1 MRRAPRAPPGRR
13 PWLLDI
19 QRGFWVDI
27 TIAVILRPY
36 IVTTFERGMQRVVGT
51 VLGCFLAAGLLAAV
65 SGDVA
70 VVAVLLA
77 LAFATFAVLPLN
89 YGWAVLFL
97 TPLVVLMVSF
107 ALGAG
112 PAVAIDR
119 IVDTLIGGAIA
130 VAAATLLWPR
140 SERGDFGPALGRAL
154 ALDREYVSAVLAGRD
169 AAPAGRRAATAAD
182 DLEARY
188 RRLAGEPHRGRRG
201 IGAVWEAVAANRR
214 LYLATVALDA
224 QLGGLGAEVFQGWT
238 RSRRGCAMRSPP
250 SPMAIPLHPIRS
262 SAPSPACGPT
272 SSRSPSAALMS
283 CARTPRSHR
292 RPPRCGAR
300 PSCSRNSTRAA
311 PRFTAFAR
319 RCASSARRLRDRP
332 AVRDH
337 RVGRA
342 HAPREVVAD
351 RRARRQVERLG
362 RDEAAILD
370 RAQRRVRALVGKVV
384 VVDPRDPAAQRPEP

>member
-1 MRRAPRAPPGRR
+1 M
-13 PWLLDI
+13 
-19 QRGFWVDI
+19 
-27 TIAVILRPY
+27 
-36 IVTTFERGMQRVVGT
+36 
-51 VLGCFLAAGLLAAV
+51 
-65 SGDVA
+65 
-70 VVAVLLA
+70 LA

-238 RSRRGCAMRSPP
+238 RSRRGCAMRSTP
-250 SPMAIPLHPIRS
+250 SPMANPLHSTRA
-262 SAPSPACGPT
+262 SAPLTGLRADVLALAERRTHELRANTALTPTAATLRRQALVLAQFDACGAALYRLR
-272 SSRSPSAALMS
+272 SAVRELSPSAA
-283 CARTPRSHR
+283 
-292 RPPRCGAR
+292 
-300 PSCSRNSTRAA
+300 
-311 PRFTAFAR
+311 
-319 RCASSARRLRDRP
+319 
-332 AVRDH
+332 
-337 RVGRA
+337 
-342 HAPREVVAD
+342 
-351 RRARRQVERLG
+351 
-362 RDEAAILD
+362 
-370 RAQRRVRALVGKVV
+370 
-384 VVDPRDPAAQRPEP
+384 

>member
-1 MRRAPRAPPGRR
+1 LAIAAM
-13 PWLLDI
+13 LDI

-36 IVTTFERGMQRVVGT
+36 IVTTFERGVQRVVGT
-51 VLGCFLAAGLLAAV
+51 VLGCFVAAGLLAAV

-97 TPLVVLMVSF
+97 TPLVVLMVGF

-112 PAVAIDR
+112 PDVAIDR

-169 AAPAGRRAATAAD
+169 AAAAGRRAATAAD

-214 LYLATVALDA
+214 LYLATVDEIAAGLRDAIDAIADGHSAAPDPLERALTGLRADVLALAERRTHELRASTELTPTAATLRRQALVLA
-224 QLGGLGAEVFQGWT
+224 QFD
-238 RSRRGCAMRSPP
+238 
-250 SPMAIPLHPIRS
+250 
-262 SAPSPACGPT
+262 ACGAALHRLG
-272 SSRSPSAALMS
+272 SAVRELSPSAA
-283 CARTPRSHR
+283 
-292 RPPRCGAR
+292 
-300 PSCSRNSTRAA
+300 
-311 PRFTAFAR
+311 
-319 RCASSARRLRDRP
+319 
-332 AVRDH
+332 
-337 RVGRA
+337 
-342 HAPREVVAD
+342 
-351 RRARRQVERLG
+351 
-362 RDEAAILD
+362 
-370 RAQRRVRALVGKVV
+370 
-384 VVDPRDPAAQRPEP
+384 

>member
-51 VLGCFLAAGLLAAV
+51 VLGCFLASGLLAAV

-112 PAVAIDR
+112 PDVAIDR

-224 QLGGLGAEVFQGWT
+224 QLGSLGAEAVSGLDEIAAGLRDAIDAIADGHSAAPDPLERALT
-238 RSRRGCAMRSPP
+238 GLRADVLALAERRTHELRTSTDALTPTAATLRRQ
-250 SPMAIPLHPIRS
+250 ALVL
-262 SAPSPACGPT
+262 AQFDACGAALHRLR
-272 SSRSPSAALMS
+272 SAARELSPSAA
-283 CARTPRSHR
+283 
-292 RPPRCGAR
+292 
-300 PSCSRNSTRAA
+300 
-311 PRFTAFAR
+311 
-319 RCASSARRLRDRP
+319 
-332 AVRDH
+332 
-337 RVGRA
+337 
-342 HAPREVVAD
+342 
-351 RRARRQVERLG
+351 
-362 RDEAAILD
+362 
-370 RAQRRVRALVGKVV
+370 
-384 VVDPRDPAAQRPEP
+384 